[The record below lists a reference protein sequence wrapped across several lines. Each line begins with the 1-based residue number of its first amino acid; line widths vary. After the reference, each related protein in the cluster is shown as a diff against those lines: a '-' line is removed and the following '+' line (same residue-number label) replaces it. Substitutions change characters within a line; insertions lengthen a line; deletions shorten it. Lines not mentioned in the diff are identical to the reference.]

1 MTKRA
6 NLATNTWRTFRVHCR
21 GRYVG
26 YFAIALVAATMVPG
40 SALAQTPILPPGAGT
55 SADPYLISQIEH
67 LVWVEANSGSSSG
80 KFYTVQNDIDA
91 TATVTWN
98 SWTGFSPIGT
108 DTAPFAGF
116 FNGNGKV
123 ISNLAIMRPAR
134 DKVGLFGVIGG
145 GGLVKDIS
153 LIGVSVTGSNFV
165 GGLAGHN
172 SGGIISG
179 CSTIGMVSGVV
190 AIGGLVGVDWGT
202 YCQGFYWPAWLLVLR
217 QWQLIWQCVRGE

>member
-1 MTKRA
+1 
-6 NLATNTWRTFRVHCR
+6 
-21 GRYVG
+21 
-26 YFAIALVAATMVPG
+26 
-40 SALAQTPILPPGAGT
+40 
-55 SADPYLISQIEH
+55 
-67 LVWVEANSGSSSG
+67 
-80 KFYTVQNDIDA
+80 
-91 TATVTWN
+91 
-98 SWTGFSPIGT
+98 
-108 DTAPFAGF
+108 
-116 FNGNGKV
+116 
-123 ISNLAIMRPAR
+123 MRPAR